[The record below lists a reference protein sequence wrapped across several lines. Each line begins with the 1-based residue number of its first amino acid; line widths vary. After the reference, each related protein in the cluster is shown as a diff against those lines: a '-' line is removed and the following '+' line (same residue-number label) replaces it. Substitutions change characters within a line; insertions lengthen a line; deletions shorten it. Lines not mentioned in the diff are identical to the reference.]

1 MTTDLND
8 LMLEAAAEVENVMIE
23 FEMEMQKPQM
33 LKQFAKLWAELPDEG
48 KEQFKRERP
57 EEYRALIAGLKG
69 ES

>member
-33 LKQFAKLWAELPDEG
+33 LKQFMKLWAELPDEG
-48 KEQFKRERP
+48 KTIQTGAP
-57 EEYRALIAGLKG
+57 
-69 ES
+69 